1 MKWLSARARIACA
14 LLGILSVIEA
24 VSAAEVNPPRG
35 PLALDQAVE
44 LALRRNP
51 ELVASAYEL
60 SAARARIT
68 QAGLRP
74 NPELATELENFS
86 GSGVATGT
94 DALETTLSLS
104 QVIEL
109 GNKRGRRV
117 GAAQAD
123 LDLVSVEQRARQLD
137 VLAQVT
143 AKFIDVVAAQ
153 ERVRFAGLSRDLA
166 QRTLDAISARVT
178 AGRSPEAER
187 SRARIALLRAELDQ
201 QQAQSELRGARY
213 AMSSLWGDVEPQ
225 FTDAQADLFALPPV
239 VPLAELTA
247 RIERNPDITRFA
259 SQARLRE
266 AELQLAR
273 AQARPNLSLGIG
285 LRRLEETNDTALVAG
300 FSMGIPVFDRNQ
312 GAIREAQVLRAQTDA
327 ERDATLIRVRAS
339 LFALYQQMTTARE
352 RVASLRE
359 QALPQARIALDQT
372 QSGYDRG
379 RFSFLELVTAQQE
392 LLELQSATIDA
403 AADYH
408 RLLAETE
415 RLTSEPLT
423 TNDIEAPL
431 P

>member
-1 MKWLSARARIACA
+1 MNWLSARAGIACV
-14 LLGILSVIEA
+14 LLGMVGAVEA
-24 VSAAEVNPPRG
+24 TWAAEAGPPRG
-35 PLALDQAVE
+35 PLALDQAIE

-51 ELVASAYEL
+51 DLAASAYEL

-74 NPELATELENFS
+74 NPELATEMENFS
-86 GSGVATGT
+86 GSGVVKGA
-94 DALETTLSLS
+94 DALESTLSLS

-109 GNKRGRRV
+109 GGKRRLRV

-153 ERVRFAGLSRDLA
+153 ERVRSAGLSRELT

-187 SRARIALLRAELDQ
+187 SRARIALLRAELDERQ
-201 QQAQSELRGARY
+201 VQSELRGARH
-213 AMSSLWGDVEPQ
+213 ALASLWGDVEPT
-225 FTDAQADLFALPPV
+225 FTAAQADLFALPLV

-247 RIERNPDITRFA
+247 RIERNPDIARFA

-273 AQARPNLSLGIG
+273 AQARPNLVLGIG
-285 LRRLEETNDTALVAG
+285 VRRLDETSDTALVAG
-300 FSMGIPVFDRNQ
+300 FSMALPVFDRNQ
-312 GAIREAQVLRAQTDA
+312 GAIRVAQVLRAQTEA
-327 ERDATLIRVRAS
+327 ERDATLIRVEAT
-339 LFALYQQMTTARE
+339 LLALHQQMTTARE
-352 RVASLRE
+352 RVVALRE

-379 RFSFLELVTAQQE
+379 RFSFLELATAQQD
-392 LLELQSATIDA
+392 LLELQSAD
-403 AADYH
+403 
-408 RLLAETE
+408 RK
-415 RLTSEPLT
+415 SVV
-423 TNDIEAPL
+423 
-431 P
+431 